1 MTPIVNG
8 LEREF
13 EDQLTIVQLDAGQK
27 ANAELLIQY
36 GLSGH
41 PSFAVLD
48 NNSQVVQRFF
58 GPQTEATLR
67 GAIAAVTDQ

>member
-8 LEREF
+8 LARDF
-13 EDQLTIVQLDAGQK
+13 EGQLAVIQLDAGQK
-27 ANAELLIQY
+27 ANAELLTQF
-36 GLSGH
+36 GLRGH

-48 NNSQVVQRFF
+48 GNSQIVQRFF

-67 GAIAAVTDQ
+67 QAMRSVADQ